1 MKRRAFLG
9 VMGSAVAAW
18 PLAARAQQT
27 AMPVIGFLRSAPL
40 AASAHLITAFR
51 QGLKEVGYVE
61 GQNVVIEY
69 RSVEDQSDR
78 LPALIAGLMR
88 RRPAVIV
95 GDTPSILEA
104 RAANTT
110 VPMVFASGSDPVRD
124 GVVASLNRPGGNVT
138 GVVFFNAVLGA
149 KRVELLRQLVPG
161 AATFAMLVNPNTA
174 NTEAERRDAQAAA
187 QSIGRHL
194 IIVDASSERDIDT
207 AFATFAQARIGALLV
222 GSGAFLNAHRERLVA
237 LAASHAIPAIYAQR
251 EVAVAGGLM
260 SYGASITDA
269 YRQAG
274 IYVGRILKGEN
285 PANLPVVQSTKFE
298 FVINLKTAKAL
309 GLEFHPQLLAT
320 ADEVIE

>member
-9 VMGSAVAAW
+9 VMGSGVAAW

-61 GQNVVIEY
+61 GQNFVIEY
-69 RSVEDQSDR
+69 RSVEDQGDR

-124 GVVASLNRPGGNVT
+124 GVVASLNRPGGN
-138 GVVFFNAVLGA
+138 
-149 KRVELLRQLVPG
+149 
-161 AATFAMLVNPNTA
+161 
-174 NTEAERRDAQAAA
+174 
-187 QSIGRHL
+187 
-194 IIVDASSERDIDT
+194 
-207 AFATFAQARIGALLV
+207 
-222 GSGAFLNAHRERLVA
+222 
-237 LAASHAIPAIYAQR
+237 
-251 EVAVAGGLM
+251 
-260 SYGASITDA
+260 
-269 YRQAG
+269 
-274 IYVGRILKGEN
+274 
-285 PANLPVVQSTKFE
+285 
-298 FVINLKTAKAL
+298 
-309 GLEFHPQLLAT
+309 
-320 ADEVIE
+320 